1 MKLKFYLM
9 KKSNGVVRCMY
20 VLLIV
25 FGKIEINS
33 SMYASFVF
41 FPFEYFSMVFSLN
54 VCMDI
59 VHIYFNVLYD
69 DFGFFSSNCM
79 IIIISLFITLYCCL
93 LEFRVCAVFFLLLYI
108 IPFLFVSVFVS
119 LVEFIMLIW

>member
-93 LEFRVCAVFFLLLYI
+93 LEFRVCAVFFFFFCILYLF
-108 IPFLFVSVFVS
+108 FLYLYS
-119 LVEFIMLIW
+119 LV